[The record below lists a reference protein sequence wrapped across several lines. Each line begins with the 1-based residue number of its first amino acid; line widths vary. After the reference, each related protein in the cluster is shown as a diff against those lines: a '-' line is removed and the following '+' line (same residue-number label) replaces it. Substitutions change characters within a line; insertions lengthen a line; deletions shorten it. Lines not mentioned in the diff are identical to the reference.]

1 MQWCKSIQTIC
12 IKVLDRIF
20 YFFYQKKNIIDHIG
34 LLTEQ
39 EIGNTIENVRQTIEH
54 VTRPTSM
61 HVQQQSGPTDSNEG
75 NDA

>member
-1 MQWCKSIQTIC
+1 
-12 IKVLDRIF
+12 
-20 YFFYQKKNIIDHIG
+20 

-39 EIGNTIENVRQTIEH
+39 EIGNTIESVRQTIEH

-61 HVQQQSGPTDSNEG
+61 HVQQQSGPIDSNEG